1 MRAQAIL
8 FDKDGTLFDFQR
20 TWAPWVAVVIDRLA
34 AGDDALAQALAEAWH
49 FDRAALR
56 IGPDSIVI
64 SGHVEQVAQAI
75 NPLVPQIGAGDLLA
89 LLDET
94 GAMADGVEAVP
105 LGAFLDALGARGLRT
120 GVATNDSEGAA
131 RSQLAR
137 AGVAHRFDF
146 IAGYDSGHG
155 GKPDPGMCLAFA
167 AHVGIAPAQIVMV
180 GDSLHDL
187 DAGRAAGMQC
197 VGVLTGVAGE
207 KDLAPHADAVLPDIG
222 GLLRWLG

>member
-34 AGDDALAQALAEAWH
+34 AGDEALAEALAAAWH
-49 FDRAALR
+49 FDRAARR
-56 IGPDSIVI
+56 IGADSIVI
-64 SGHVEQVAQAI
+64 SGHVGQVAQAI
-75 NPLVPQIGAGDLLA
+75 SPLVPQFRAGDLVA
-89 LLDET
+89 LLDDT
-94 GAMADGVEAVP
+94 GAQVDGVEAVP
-105 LGAFLDALGARGLRT
+105 LGAFLDALAARGLRT
-120 GVATNDSEGAA
+120 GVATNDSESSA
-131 RSQLAR
+131 RSQLERIGIAR
-137 AGVAHRFDF
+137 RFDF

-180 GDSLHDL
+180 GDSRHDL
-187 DAGRAAGMQC
+187 DAGRAAGMQA

-207 KDLAPHADAVLPDIG
+207 KDLAAHADVVLPDIG
-222 GLLRWLG
+222 DLLAWLG

>member
-34 AGDDALAQALAEAWH
+34 AGDEALADALAAAWH
-49 FDRAALR
+49 FDRAAVR
-56 IGPDSIVI
+56 IGADSIVI
-64 SGHVEQVAQAI
+64 SGEVEQVAAAI
-75 NPLVPQIGAGDLLA
+75 NPLVPAIDADTLLA

-94 GAMADGVEAVP
+94 GARAEGVEVVP
-105 LGAFLDALGARGLRT
+105 LAAFLDALAARGLRT
-120 GVATNDSEGAA
+120 GIATNDSENSA
-131 RSQLAR
+131 RAQLAR
-137 AGVAHRFDF
+137 ADIAHRFDF

-155 GKPDPGMCLAFA
+155 GKPGPGMCLAFA
-167 AHVGIAPAQIVMV
+167 AHVGLDPAQIVMV
-180 GDSLHDL
+180 GDSRHDL
-187 DAGRAAGMQC
+187 DAGRAAGMQT

-207 KDLAPHADAVLPDIG
+207 KDLAPHADAVLPHIG